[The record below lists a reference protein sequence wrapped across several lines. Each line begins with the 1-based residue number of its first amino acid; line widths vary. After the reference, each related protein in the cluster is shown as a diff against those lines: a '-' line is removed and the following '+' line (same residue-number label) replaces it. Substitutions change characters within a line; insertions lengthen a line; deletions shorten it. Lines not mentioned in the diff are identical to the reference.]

1 MNGSFCDILDVALF
15 QFADKPCLSFGD
27 RKLSYREVDE
37 ASARVANALREAGF
51 DLGMKAAVYAL
62 NSDQAFLAT
71 LGIVRAGGI
80 WLPVNP
86 RNSEA
91 DNIAILSRLGCD
103 ALFYQRCFAAAACDV
118 RKSYPDMIA
127 CVELDPAP
135 LGDVPQLELWSA
147 SASTLAPQLRLTGTD
162 LLSIPTT
169 GGTTG
174 QPKGVMLSHRNFCAI
189 DFASRTSYLQPGAV
203 MLCVAPMTH
212 AAGRLAMTSLSSGT
226 HLVVLD
232 KVDPQLILRTMQDQ
246 GVTDLFLP
254 PTAIYALLDQP
265 NLKEFDLSTLRT
277 LSYGSAPMSIG
288 RLREALQKLGP
299 VMRGGYGQTEC
310 PSFISAMLQEDH
322 FIDGRAA
329 PDSRLQSVG
338 RATCI
343 SELAILDETG
353 GSLPAG
359 TRGEIAV
366 KGGNVCEGY
375 YEDPDETVKIRSKG
389 WHLTG
394 DVGYL
399 DDDGFLFIVDRK
411 KDMIITGGFNVYS
424 AEVEQALMTLAGVRE
439 AAVFGVP
446 SAKWGEEVKA
456 LILPAPGY
464 DLDAASLIDAC
475 KLLLGSV
482 KTPKTIDLVGSF
494 PLTTNGKV
502 DKKHLRATYSGQQE
516 HQIRVSRPVTGSAR

>member
-1 MNGSFCDILDVALF
+1 MKIEMEGYEMNGSFCDILDAALV
-15 QFADKPCLSFGD
+15 QFADKPCLSFGE

-51 DLGMKAAVYAL
+51 GLGMKAAVYAL
-62 NSDQAFLAT
+62 NSDQAFIAT

-91 DNIAILSRLGCD
+91 DNTAILSSLGCD
-103 ALFYQRCFAAAACDV
+103 ALFYQHCFSVAASSV
-118 RKSYPDMIA
+118 RESCPEMIA
-127 CVELDPAP
+127 CVEFEPDP
-135 LGDVPQLELWSA
+135 LRDVSQLALWSA
-147 SASTLAPQLRLTGTD
+147 AASTIAPQLPLTGKD

-189 DFASRTSYLQPGAV
+189 DFASRTSYLQPRAV
-203 MLCVAPMTH
+203 MLCAAPMTH
-212 AAGRLAMTSLSSGT
+212 AAGRLAMTSLSSGAY
-226 HLVVLD
+226 LVVLD
-232 KVDPQLILRTMQDQ
+232 KVDPQLILRTIQDH

-254 PTAIYALLDQP
+254 PTAIYSLLDQK
-265 NLKEFDLSTLRT
+265 NLKDFDLSTLRS
-277 LSYGSAPMSIG
+277 LSYGSAPMSIA

-310 PSFISAMLQEDH
+310 PSFISALLQEDH
-322 FIDGRAA
+322 FVDGRIA
-329 PDSRLQSVG
+329 PDSRLRSAG

-343 SELAILDETG
+343 SELAILDESG
-353 GSLPAG
+353 HSLPAG
-359 TRGEIAV
+359 ERGEIAV

-375 YEDPDETVKIRSKG
+375 YEKPQETEGIRYDG

-394 DVGYL
+394 DIGYL

-411 KDMIITGGFNVYS
+411 KDMIISGGFNVYS
-424 AEVEQALMTLAGVRE
+424 AEVEQALMSLPGVRE
-439 AAVFGVP
+439 ASVFGVP
-446 SAKWGEEVKA
+446 SEKWGEEVKA
-456 LILPAPGY
+456 LILPAPGS
-464 DLDAASLIDAC
+464 DLDAKELISAC

-482 KTPKTIDLVGSF
+482 KAPKSIDFVASF
-494 PLTTNGKV
+494 PMTANGKV
-502 DKKHLRATYSGQQE
+502 DKKSLRSCYWSEQAY
-516 HQIRVSRPVTGSAR
+516 QI